1 MKPAEQSKKYIEEL
15 GGWRAKVAGKLRDLI
30 LKAEPGI
37 TEEIKWGLPVFSS
50 NGLVCSVGAFKDHVG
65 SNFFQG
71 AALKDPKGLFNGGL
85 EAKKTRSV
93 NLYEGDKL
101 DEAAYIKLVKAAV
114 AFNAKT

>member
-1 MKPAEQSKKYIEEL
+1 MKPAEQSKKYIVDL

-37 TEEIKWGLPVFSS
+37 TEEIKWGVPVFSS
-50 NGLVCSVGAFKDHVG
+50 NGMVCSVGAFSDHVG

-93 NLYEGDKL
+93 NWYEEDKL
-101 DEAAYIKLVKAAV
+101 DETAFTKLVTEAV
-114 AFNAKT
+114 AFNNK